1 MDTKKII
8 NILFLLSSM
17 FITFLTGLTHY
28 DSTNSPDFA
37 RYFYSYNS
45 YFTGVNSQTGLEQ
58 GNLYYFLVSKF
69 ISTGSNLILD
79 FYINEYLNYKI
90 QLLNFTLFSLGL
102 LFLYFYLKEL
112 GISFQLN
119 MLCLISLNFFLPLF
133 SLRLIYKP
141 EIFLFLLFCISLYL
155 IEKNFKTN
163 ETIYL
168 YLLSLSGA
176 IMLSTKLVS
185 ATILLFYLF
194 LHFIYKSKYIF
205 VKNYKKMILLF
216 VIFFSIFSY
225 ENYLI
230 NGVWFLTTTLH
241 RIHL

>member
-1 MDTKKII
+1 
-8 NILFLLSSM
+8 
-17 FITFLTGLTHY
+17 
-28 DSTNSPDFA
+28 
-37 RYFYSYNS
+37 
-45 YFTGVNSQTGLEQ
+45 
-58 GNLYYFLVSKF
+58 
-69 ISTGSNLILD
+69 
-79 FYINEYLNYKI
+79 
-90 QLLNFTLFSLGL
+90 
-102 LFLYFYLKEL
+102 
-112 GISFQLN
+112 

-216 VIFFSIFSY
+216 VVFFSIFSY

-230 NGVWFLTTTLH
+230 NGVWFFDHNTPPEYSYKASFNFLFNFDFRL
-241 RIHL
+241 